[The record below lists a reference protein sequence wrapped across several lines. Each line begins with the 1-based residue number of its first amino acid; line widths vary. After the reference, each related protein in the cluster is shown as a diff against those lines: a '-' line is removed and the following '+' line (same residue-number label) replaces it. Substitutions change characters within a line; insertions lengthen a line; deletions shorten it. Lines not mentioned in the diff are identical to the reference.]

1 MHKKIRKNNNP
12 ILVALAIIY
21 ITSMAVFILY
31 HIYFAKRIIP
41 GVYVSDLY
49 IGGLTV
55 SDAVKLMSDKN
66 PSEDQT
72 VSIKF
77 GNTGDD
83 KPIFVKSSEIDFKFL
98 YVKTAKEAFNIGRSG
113 NLFKDLSSKV
123 ALFYK
128 KIDIKYSYDYSS
140 FKLRNYIDALY
151 ASKFEPA
158 FEPKYGLD
166 NKQNLIIISGKTGK
180 KVDDDLASLIISGMS
195 YNGSVLIDIFA
206 KRSDPFFSD
215 SDLAFLKPAVSEMLD
230 LDYEFYFDLY
240 SKKLSRLEILSLLKP
255 IKNTNGL
262 SIDVD
267 EIYLSELIHLVA
279 LDIDRSPRVQILN
292 VKEGRAIEFVAP
304 QNGQKLKIDESK
316 EVIRLSILSKNHKI
330 QLAVEVTAPLE
341 NENSFGVK
349 EIIGIGN
356 SKFKGSISGRVKN
369 IELAASRVSGVL
381 VAPGEVF
388 SFNEAIGEISRETG
402 YSTAYVI
409 SKGRTVLGDGGGVC
423 QVSTTLFRAA
433 IAAGLPIIER
443 NAHSYRVNYYEQD
456 SPPGIDATIYSPSVD
471 LKFKNDTLEY
481 ILISSEFNEKDS
493 SLSFKIYGTKDGRI
507 VDMTEPV
514 VLSRTPPPAS
524 IYEADSSLPSGVKKQ
539 IEHSVWGAS
548 VKFDRTVKSK
558 DGEILYQNTFKSNY
572 RAWGAVYKVGI

>member
-1 MHKKIRKNNNP
+1 MFTKISFFYNARFASISAYLDRKVV
-12 ILVALAIIY
+12 VA
-21 ITSMAVFILY
+21 
-31 HIYFAKRIIP
+31 
-41 GVYVSDLY
+41 D
-49 IGGLTV
+49 
-55 SDAVKLMSDKN
+55 
-66 PSEDQT
+66 
-72 VSIKF
+72 
-77 GNTGDD
+77 
-83 KPIFVKSSEIDFKFL
+83 
-98 YVKTAKEAFNIGRSG
+98 
-113 NLFKDLSSKV
+113 
-123 ALFYK
+123 K

-443 NAHSYRVNYYEQD
+443 RSHSFPVKYYNPQ
-456 SPPGIDATIYSPSVD
+456 GFDATIYPGVAD
-471 LKFKNDTLEY
+471 LKFTNDTKGH
-481 ILISSEFNEKDS
+481 ILLQIKIESTKLFVELYGSS
-493 SLSFKIYGTKDGRI
+493 DGRQ
-507 VDMTEPV
+507 VALDGPHQYDQKASGDMKAYFI
-514 VLSRTPPPAS
+514 RTIS
-524 IYEADSSLPSGVKKQ
+524 YTN
-539 IEHSVWGAS
+539 
-548 VKFDRTVKSK
+548 R
-558 DGEILYQNTFKSNY
+558 EIKEERFNSNY
-572 RAWGAVYKVGI
+572 QPPFPLARNPLE